1 MTKTKVVSADK
12 PLGYQYRWLI
22 LAVMLAAEIMDLI
35 DATIINVGGP
45 TLQKYLGA
53 TEIDLQ
59 WIIGGYT
66 LALGSGLILGG
77 RLGDKFGR
85 RYMFLFGMIGFTV
98 ASLSCSLAQSTDT
111 LIVFRFAQGFLGAML
126 LPQGFGLLKAVFPPK
141 ELGQAFGVFG
151 PVFGLA
157 GILGPVIGGAL
168 IQADLFGLGWR
179 AVFLVNVPIGIAATA
194 IAWKVLPRVAGD
206 KALKIDFLGALL
218 VIASSALLIYPLIQ
232 GQKEDWPAWTF
243 FSVAVSIVGFI
254 LFAFQ
259 QRWISKTKLAPLINP
274 TILTKPAFTVGLIGM
289 SLFFAGVTGFALIIT
304 LFLQL
309 GQGFSSGEAGLGNIP
324 IAVGFAIGAGL
335 SGGFLAAKFGRRVL
349 QLGAVIQIVGLVLL
363 WFVLQNQTEFNFWTL
378 VPGMVISGLGS
389 GLIVAA
395 LFDIVLGA
403 ADDSEVGSAS
413 GVLSAVQSIASSLGV
428 AVFGTVFFGQVKL
441 GEITMGLQNSLWVSV
456 LLMVLFLLVTP
467 FLPKQ
472 SAAQDH

>member
-1 MTKTKVVSADK
+1 MTKTKAVSADK

-111 LIVFRFAQGFLGAML
+111 LIIFRFAQGFLGAML

-194 IAWKVLPRVAGD
+194 IAWKVLPRVSGD

-243 FSVAVSIVGFI
+243 FSVAASILGFI

-363 WFVLQNQTEFNFWTL
+363 WFVLQNQTEFSFWTL

-441 GEITMGLQNSLWVSV
+441 GEITTGLQNSLWVSV
-456 LLMVLFLLVTP
+456 LLMVLFFVVTP

>member
-1 MTKTKVVSADK
+1 MTKATKENLDK
-12 PLGYQYRWLI
+12 PLGYKYRWLI

-45 TLQKYLGA
+45 TLQKYLG
-53 TEIDLQ
+53 TSVIDLQ
-59 WIIGGYT
+59 WVIGGYT

-77 RLGDKFGR
+77 RLGDRFGR
-85 RYMFLFGMIGFTV
+85 RYMFLFGMIGFTA
-98 ASLSCSLAQSTDT
+98 ASLACSMAQSTQALIT
-111 LIVFRFAQGFLGAML
+111 LRFIQGFLGAML

-157 GILGPVIGGAL
+157 GILGPVLGGGL

-179 AVFLVNVPIGIAATA
+179 AVFLVNVPIGIAAAA
-194 IAWKVLPRVAGD
+194 IAWQVLPRVPGD
-206 KALKIDFLGALL
+206 KAIKIDILGALL

-232 GQKEDWPAWTF
+232 GQKENWPAWTF
-243 FSVAVSIVGFI
+243 ISVAISTAGFV

-274 TILTKPAFTVGLIGM
+274 TILTKPTYTVGLLGM
-289 SLFFAGVTGFALIIT
+289 ALFFAGVTGFALIIT

-309 GQGFSSGEAGLGNIP
+309 GHGFSSGEAGLGNIP

-335 SGGFLAAKFGRRVL
+335 SGGFLAAKFGRKVL
-349 QLGAVIQIVGLVLL
+349 QLGAGLEIVGLVVL
-363 WFVLQNQTEFNFWTL
+363 WFVVNSQTEFNFWLL
-378 VPGMVISGLGS
+378 VPGMVITGLGS

-403 ADDSEVGSAS
+403 ADETEVGSAS

-428 AVFGTVFFGQVKL
+428 AVFGTVFFGQAKL
-441 GEITMGLQNSLWVSV
+441 GQINQGLLNSLWVSV
-456 LLMVLFLLVTP
+456 GLMVLFLVVTP

-472 SAAQDH
+472 TND

>member
-1 MTKTKVVSADK
+1 MTKTKAVSADK

-85 RYMFLFGMIGFTV
+85 RYMFLVGMIGFTV

-111 LIVFRFAQGFLGAML
+111 LIIFRFAQGFLGAML

-194 IAWKVLPRVAGD
+194 IAWKVLPRVSGD

-243 FSVAVSIVGFI
+243 FSVAASILGFI

-363 WFVLQNQTEFNFWTL
+363 WFVLQNQTEFSFWTL

-441 GEITMGLQNSLWVSV
+441 GAITQGLQNSLWVSA
-456 LLMVLFLLVTP
+456 LLMVLFLAVTP

-472 SAAQDH
+472 SAETAH

>member
-1 MTKTKVVSADK
+1 MTESKITEETKPA
-12 PLGYQYRWLI
+12 GYKYRWLI

-45 TLQKYLGA
+45 TLQKFLGA

-77 RLGDKFGR
+77 RLGDRFGR
-85 RYMFLFGMIGFTV
+85 RFMFLFGMIGFTL
-98 ASLSCSLAQSTDT
+98 ASLACSMAQTTET
-111 LIVFRFAQGFLGAML
+111 LIGFRFAQGFLGAML

-157 GILGPVIGGAL
+157 GILGPVIGGGL

-179 AVFLVNVPIGIAATA
+179 AVFLVNVPIGLAAA
-194 IAWKVLPRVAGD
+194 VIAWKVLPKTSGD
-206 KALKIDFLGALL
+206 RTIKIDL
-218 VIASSALLIYPLIQ
+218 VGSAIVISSSALLIYPLIQ
-232 GQKEDWPAWTF
+232 GQQENWPAWTF
-243 FSVAVSIVGFI
+243 VFIVLSILGFI
-254 LFAFQ
+254 GFSLQ
-259 QRWISKTKLAPLINP
+259 QRSLSKRNLVPLINP
-274 TILTKPAFTVGLIGM
+274 TILAKSAYSVGLLGIA
-289 SLFFAGVTGFALIIT
+289 LFFAAITGFALIVT

-309 GQGFSSGEAGLGNIP
+309 GQQYSAGEAGVANIP
-324 IAVGFAIGAGL
+324 IAVGSAIGAGL

-349 QLGAVIQIVGLVLL
+349 QWGATAQIIGVALL
-363 WFVLQNQTEFNFWTL
+363 WLVIQNQTDFNFWTL
-378 VPGMVISGLGS
+378 VPGMVISGFGS
-389 GLIVAA
+389 GLMVAA

-403 ADDSEVGSAS
+403 ADESEVGSAS

-428 AVFGTVFFGQVKL
+428 AVFGTVFFAQVKL
-441 GEITMGLQNSLWVSV
+441 GSTSQGLQNALWVSAG
-456 LLMVLFLLVTP
+456 LMVVFLLVSP
-467 FLPKQ
+467 LLPKNS
-472 SAAQDH
+472 SAEGH

>member
-1 MTKTKVVSADK
+1 MTKATKENLDK
-12 PLGYQYRWLI
+12 PLGYKYRWLI

-45 TLQKYLGA
+45 TLQKYLG
-53 TEIDLQ
+53 TSVIDLQ
-59 WIIGGYT
+59 WVIGGYT

-77 RLGDKFGR
+77 RLGDRFGR
-85 RYMFLFGMIGFTV
+85 RYMFLFGMIGFTA
-98 ASLSCSLAQSTDT
+98 ASLACSMAQSTQALIT
-111 LIVFRFAQGFLGAML
+111 LRFIQGFLGAML

-157 GILGPVIGGAL
+157 GILGPVLGGGL

-179 AVFLVNVPIGIAATA
+179 AVFLVNVPIGIAAAA
-194 IAWKVLPRVAGD
+194 IAWRVLPRVPGD
-206 KALKIDFLGALL
+206 KAIKIDILGALL

-232 GQKEDWPAWTF
+232 GQKENWPAWTF
-243 FSVAVSIVGFI
+243 TSLAVSIAGFV

-259 QRWISKTKLAPLINP
+259 QRWISKIKLAPLINP
-274 TILTKPAFTVGLIGM
+274 TILTKPAYTVGLLGM
-289 SLFFAGVTGFALIIT
+289 ALFFAGVTGFALIIT

-309 GQGFSSGEAGLGNIP
+309 GHGFSSGEAGLGNIP

-335 SGGFLAAKFGRRVL
+335 SGGFLAAKFGRKVL
-349 QLGAVIQIVGLVLL
+349 QLGAGLEIVGLLVI
-363 WFVLQNQTEFNFWTL
+363 WFVVNSQTEFNFWLL
-378 VPGMVISGLGS
+378 VPGMVITGLGS

-403 ADDSEVGSAS
+403 ADETEVGSAS

-428 AVFGTVFFGQVKL
+428 AVFGTVFFGQAKL
-441 GEITMGLQNSLWVSV
+441 GQINQGLLNSLWVSV
-456 LLMVLFLLVTP
+456 GLMVLFLVVTP

-472 SAAQDH
+472 TND

>member
-1 MTKTKVVSADK
+1 MTKTKSVTSDK

-22 LAVMLAAEIMDLI
+22 LGVMLAAEIMDLI

-111 LIVFRFAQGFLGAML
+111 LIIFRFAQGFLGAML

-194 IAWKVLPRVAGD
+194 IAWKVLPRVSGD
-206 KALKIDFLGALL
+206 KALKIDLLGAFL

-243 FSVAVSIVGFI
+243 VSVAVSILGFI
-254 LFAFQ
+254 FFAFQ
-259 QRWISKTKLAPLINP
+259 QRWISKAKLAPLINP

-349 QLGAVIQIVGLVLL
+349 QLGAAIQVVGLVLL

-456 LLMVLFLLVTP
+456 ALMVMFLAVTP

>member
-1 MTKTKVVSADK
+1 MTKTKSVTSDK

-22 LAVMLAAEIMDLI
+22 LGVMLAAEIMDLI

-85 RYMFLFGMIGFTV
+85 RFMFLFGMIGFTV

-111 LIVFRFAQGFLGAML
+111 LIIFRFAQGFLGAML

-194 IAWKVLPRVAGD
+194 IAWKVLPRVSGD
-206 KALKIDFLGALL
+206 KALKIDLLGAFL

-243 FSVAVSIVGFI
+243 VSVAVSILGFI
-254 LFAFQ
+254 FFAFQ
-259 QRWISKTKLAPLINP
+259 QRWISKAKLAPLINP

-349 QLGAVIQIVGLVLL
+349 QLGAAIQVVGLVLL

-456 LLMVLFLLVTP
+456 ALMVMFLAVTP